1 MNNTVK
7 RIKRQMTDLGKIFA
21 KVMSYKKFGFIEYEK
36 FSKVK
41 NKKTERKI
49 FGKTNLIII
58 SIQNLSDLLIGMRSI
73 PPLWRD
79 HL

>member
-1 MNNTVK
+1 
-7 RIKRQMTDLGKIFA
+7 MTDLGKIFA

-49 FGKTNLIII
+49 FGKTK
-58 SIQNLSDLLIGMRSI
+58 QNTSSKNTDSGK
-73 PPLWRD
+73 
-79 HL
+79 